1 MLVGSG
7 LSITGAASTV
17 VRDDLPKNI
26 VVISDNA
33 GKISHSSVSID
44 DLQTISGGTLTPNKV
59 VISDSN
65 GKFSTSAIST
75 TEVGHLSGVNNPLQ
89 TQLDSKAPQVTTY
102 SKNEVD
108 FRLLFKQDVL
118 VTSPSIGAKVWD
130 DSLKQ
135 VRNIL
140 GVDGISTSIFVDSA
154 NPSNPQNNALIMSG
168 AGISGGLDPN
178 YITLA
183 NGVITHHKDTTV
195 GA

>member
-59 VISDSN
+59 VTSDSN
-65 GKFSTSAIST
+65 GKLTASAIST
-75 TEVGHLSGVNNPLQ
+75 TEVGHLVGVNNPLQ
-89 TQLDSKAPQVTTY
+89 TQINSKAPQATTY
-102 SKNEVD
+102 SKSEVD
-108 FRLLFKQDVL
+108 FSLLLKQDIL
-118 VTSPSIGAKVWD
+118 TTSPSTGAKVWD
-130 DSLKQ
+130 DTLKQ

-140 GVDGISTSIFVDSA
+140 GVDGIETHIFMDPT
-154 NPSNPQNNALIMSG
+154 NPSNPQNNTLIVSG
-168 AGISGGLDPN
+168 AALR
-178 YITLA
+178 A
-183 NGVITHHKDTTV
+183 
-195 GA
+195 

>member
-1 MLVGSG
+1 M
-7 LSITGAASTV
+7 
-17 VRDDLPKNI
+17 D
-26 VVISDNA
+26 SDNV

-89 TQLDSKAPQVTTY
+89 TQIDSKAPQVTTY

-118 VTSPSIGAKVWD
+118 VTSPSNGAKVWD

-154 NPSNPQNNALIMSG
+154 NPPNPQNNALIIIQELVSMM
-168 AGISGGLDPN
+168 
-178 YITLA
+178 
-183 NGVITHHKDTTV
+183 V
-195 GA
+195 

>member
-1 MLVGSG
+1 M
-7 LSITGAASTV
+7 
-17 VRDDLPKNI
+17 D
-26 VVISDNA
+26 SDNV

-89 TQLDSKAPQVTTY
+89 TQIDSKAPQVTTY

-118 VTSPSIGAKVWD
+118 VTSPSNGAKVWD

-154 NPSNPQNNALIMSG
+154 NPPNPQNNALIISG

-183 NGVITHHKDTTV
+183 NDVITHHKDTTV
-195 GA
+195 GALTAGSVGVGSGGIMCFGK

>member
-1 MLVGSG
+1 MLAGSG

-102 SKNEVD
+102 SKMKLM
-108 FRLLFKQDVL
+108 FGCYLSKMF
-118 VTSPSIGAKVWD
+118 
-130 DSLKQ
+130 
-135 VRNIL
+135 
-140 GVDGISTSIFVDSA
+140 
-154 NPSNPQNNALIMSG
+154 
-168 AGISGGLDPN
+168 
-178 YITLA
+178 
-183 NGVITHHKDTTV
+183 
-195 GA
+195 